1 MALEKIAKQ
10 DLKQF
15 FDNLSRVLP
24 AETVEVEVA
33 GLDIGDQTA
42 AEGIFLDGIS
52 YDDANDEVIVDLS
65 GVAEHTIAG
74 PQEVW
79 VDQDD
84 DGLKSIEISC
94 KEGHRH
100 IITFK

>member
-1 MALEKIAKQ
+1 MALEKIEKQ
-10 DLKQF
+10 DLKHF

-24 AETVEVEVA
+24 AETVEIEVV
-33 GLDIGDQTA
+33 GLDIGDQVA
-42 AEGIFLDGIS
+42 ANNIFLNGIS
-52 YDDANDEVIVDLS
+52 YDDASDELLLDLS
-65 GVAEHTIAG
+65 DVAEHTIAG

-84 DGLKSIEISC
+84 EGLKSIEVQC

-100 IITFK
+100 IIKFK

>member
-1 MALEKIAKQ
+1 MALEKIAKE
-10 DLKQF
+10 DLKHF

-24 AETVEVEVA
+24 AETVEVEVV
-33 GLDIGDQTA
+33 GLDVGDQVA
-42 AEGIFLDGIS
+42 ADGIMLDGIS
-52 YDDANDEVIVDLS
+52 YDDSNDEVIVDLS
-65 GVAEHTIAG
+65 NVAEHSIAG

-100 IITFK
+100 IIKFK